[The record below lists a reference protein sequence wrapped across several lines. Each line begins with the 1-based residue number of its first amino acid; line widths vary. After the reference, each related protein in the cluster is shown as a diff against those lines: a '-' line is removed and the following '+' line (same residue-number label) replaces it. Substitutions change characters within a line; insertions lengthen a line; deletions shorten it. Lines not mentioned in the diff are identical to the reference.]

1 MPQNPLVTILGP
13 TDGHEENFL
22 KIQKPT
28 QQMSGGWVYAMQ
40 KTVYFYLSYFR
51 RKVGFMGNH
60 YREQTFFSKIQ
71 YFTSWPNFVTNP
83 FYIFVEK

>member
-13 TDGHEENFL
+13 TDGEEENFL

-40 KTVYFYLSYFR
+40 KTAQFIVASQR
-51 RKVGFMGNH
+51 RKVSFMEPH
-60 YREQTFFSKIQ
+60 HRETIFFSKIQ
-71 YFTSWPNFVTNP
+71 YFTSWTNFVTNP
-83 FYIFVEK
+83 V

>member
-13 TDGHEENFL
+13 SDGHEENFL

-40 KTVYFYLSYFR
+40 KTRIILRCFAT
-51 RKVGFMGNH
+51 
-60 YREQTFFSKIQ
+60 EIIQ
-71 YFTSWPNFVTNP
+71 DYGTQ
-83 FYIFVEK
+83 